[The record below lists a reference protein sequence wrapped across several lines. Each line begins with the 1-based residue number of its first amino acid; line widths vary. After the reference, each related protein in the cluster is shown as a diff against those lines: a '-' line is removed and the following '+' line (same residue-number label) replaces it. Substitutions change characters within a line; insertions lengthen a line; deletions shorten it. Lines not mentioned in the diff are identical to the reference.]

1 MRRRAT
7 LLFGLGVLVLGLLAG
22 CASGTAPTTIS
33 PTPVPTPATDIITVT
48 GNGQVNVSPDIAVAT
63 LGVETRNV
71 DVTQA
76 VSDNN
81 SASKAIEDAIRA
93 LGVQDK
99 DIQTSNFTVYSQ
111 DITGSNGEST
121 GQVEYVVDN
130 SVLVTIRDLSKLGQI
145 LGAALGAGANS
156 VQGITFSLADQTQAM
171 AQARV
176 KAVADAQARA
186 ATLALAAG
194 VKLGPPISISEVTVS
209 PTPVMAQAMGLGGGG
224 SSPVPVSSGTLS
236 VEVSVTM
243 VFQIQ

>member
-7 LLFGLGVLVLGLLAG
+7 LLGLGVLVLGLLVG
-22 CASGTAPTTIS
+22 CANGAAPATLS
-33 PTPVPTPATDIITVT
+33 PTPVPTPSAHTISVT
-48 GNGQVNVSPDIAVAT
+48 GNGQVYVSPDIAVAT

-71 DVTQA
+71 DVSAA
-76 VSDNN
+76 VSGNN
-81 SASKAIEDAIRA
+81 TSSKAVEDAIRA

-111 DITGSNGEST
+111 DLTGPNGEST

-130 SVLVTIRDLSKLGQI
+130 SVSVTIRDLSKLGQT

-156 VQGITFSLADQTQAM
+156 VQGVSFSLADQTQAM

-176 KAVADAQARA
+176 KAVADAQTRA
-186 ATLALAAG
+186 ETLASAAG

-209 PTPVMAQAMGLGGGG
+209 PIPVMAQAMGLGGGG
-224 SSPVPVSSGTLS
+224 NSSVPVSSGTLS
-236 VEVSVTM
+236 VDVSVTM
-243 VFQIQ
+243 VFEIQ